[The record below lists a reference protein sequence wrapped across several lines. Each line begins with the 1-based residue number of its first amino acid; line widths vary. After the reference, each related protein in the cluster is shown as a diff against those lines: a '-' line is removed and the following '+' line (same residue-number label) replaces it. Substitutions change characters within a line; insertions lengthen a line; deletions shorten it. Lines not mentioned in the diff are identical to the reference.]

1 MGLQD
6 SPMASGWYTKTAVN
20 DYYQAGFDADMAKTI
35 AGQHIDQRMSF
46 FTSQPDVMFTF
57 FSNKVLS
64 QWNEPTY
71 ESIWISQV
79 KEHTVPVSDF
89 VNSIYTGG
97 TGQFLE
103 LYFNFQMQCTLLLFA
118 IGVYLL
124 FVHRKLSLETILL
137 PLILL
142 GGFGYHLLFEA
153 KSQYALTYLPLLL
166 PIAAYG
172 LNTLLEGKYTRL
184 KHVVD
189 IINSKAEPK

>member
-6 SPMASGWYTKTAVN
+6 SPMASGWYSKTAVN

-35 AGQHIDQRMSF
+35 AGQHIGQRMSF

-142 GGFGYHLLFEA
+142 GGFGYQLLFEA

-166 PIAAYG
+166 PMAAYG
-172 LNTLLEGKYTRL
+172 LITLLEGKYTRL

-189 IINSKAEPK
+189 IINSKVEPK